1 MHQICGPSPAH
12 GALHAVRL
20 AVAPLLS
27 ETPTDAT
34 SYLNIAGGD
43 VIAASW
49 TPRAA
54 IAQST
59 LDENECTTAP
69 PKIREALNLHAGE
82 VLDRYV
88 MPDGVVLVRPKTK
101 SIKDLVGL
109 LRANAPNVAV
119 DVDDMNPRGIVK
131 ETDIWHPAHNIASR
145 PDGSCP
151 VGLGALIK
159 SR

>member
-1 MHQICGPSPAH
+1 MSCVKRQFALSVHQNCGPSPAH

-34 SYLNIAGGD
+34 SYLNIGGGD

-54 IAQST
+54 IEQST

-69 PKIREALNLHAGE
+69 PKLHEALNRHAGA
-82 VLDRYV
+82 VLDWDV
-88 MPDGVVLVRPKTK
+88 MPDGVFRSAPKTK
-101 SIKDLVGL
+101 SIKDLAGL

-119 DVDDMNPRGIVK
+119 DVD
-131 ETDIWHPAHNIASR
+131 A
-145 PDGSCP
+145 
-151 VGLGALIK
+151 
-159 SR
+159 